1 MKYAKREFQMRIKR
15 IIDISGIISDKT
27 TLWPGDEGVTRNR
40 ILNIENGD
48 SCNLSVLN
56 MGVHISTHV
65 DAPLHFIEGGA
76 DVSAVSL
83 NKFIGFAKVFSL
95 NTSNS
100 IKASDLSGLDINK
113 GDIVLLKTI
122 NSLLDMTG
130 EFNKEFVYLDEDAAK
145 FLVDQKIAAV
155 GIDYLSVENYY
166 ADNAITHKLLLQNDI
181 GIIEGLCLRDVPEG
195 EYFLSCLPLK
205 LEGVEASPARAVL
218 VEFDL

>member
-1 MKYAKREFQMRIKR
+1 MKIKR
-15 IIDISGIISDKT
+15 IIDISGIINDKT
-27 TLWPGDEGVTRNR
+27 TLWPGDEGITLNR
-40 ILNIENGD
+40 ILNIRSGD

-76 DVSAVSL
+76 DVATVSL

-95 NTSNS
+95 YTSNC
-100 IKASDLSGLDINK
+100 IKASDLSGLDINT

-122 NSLLDMTG
+122 NSSLDMTG
-130 EFNKEFVYLDEDAAK
+130 EFNKEFVYLDEEAAK
-145 FLVDQKIAAV
+145 FLVDKKVAAV

-166 ADNAITHKLLLQNDI
+166 ADNAVTHKLLLQNEI
-181 GIIEGLCLRDVPEG
+181 GIIEGLRLNDVPEG

-205 LEGVEASPARAVL
+205 LEGAEGSPVRAVL